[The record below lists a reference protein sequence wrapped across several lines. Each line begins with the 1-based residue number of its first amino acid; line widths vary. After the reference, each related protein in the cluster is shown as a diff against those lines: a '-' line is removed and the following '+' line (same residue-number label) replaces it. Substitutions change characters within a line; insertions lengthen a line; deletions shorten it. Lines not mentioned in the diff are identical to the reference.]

1 MTSESAQSTS
11 TERFELPVTVSPAD
25 IDRRFGH
32 VNNVV
37 YVRWV
42 QDAAVAHW
50 RARATADQQA
60 NFLWVVVRHEIEYKR
75 SAQPDDSIIA
85 RTWVGKASDLTFERH
100 TEILRARDRKVLALA
115 KTIWCPINPN
125 TLKPTRVPPDVR
137 DRFST
142 ASEDPK

>member
-1 MTSESAQSTS
+1 MTSKSAQSTS

-50 RARATADQQA
+50 RARATPDQQE

-75 SAQPDDSIIA
+75 SAQPDDGIIA

-100 TEILRARDRKVLALA
+100 TEILRAKDRKVLALA
-115 KTIWCPINPN
+115 KTIWCPINPA
-125 TLKPTRVPPDVR
+125 TLKPTRV
-137 DRFST
+137 DRKSVV
-142 ASEDPK
+142 